1 MSELRTKVTQT
12 KGGGFLIENPYASTI
27 KFTCGDG
34 SIVEVPE
41 LSLRLILTRLY
52 ISYTR
57 DVCGIRRS
65 AVTWLND
72 VFDEKHTYKFW
83 QKAFKE
89 NVVHKSLK
97 IISNF
102 LLFLWNNYISF
113 SYIIYTPKVFPNIHL
128 DLKLPYQ
135 IL

>member
-1 MSELRTKVTQT
+1 MSTLKTGVKTKVTKT

-34 SIVEVPE
+34 SVIEVPE

-52 ISYTR
+52 VSYTR
-57 DVCGIRRS
+57 DICGMRRS

-72 VFDEKHTYKFW
+72 VFGEKHTYKFW

-89 NVVHKSLK
+89 NGVHEALK
-97 IISNF
+97 IRE
-102 LLFLWNNYISF
+102 
-113 SYIIYTPKVFPNIHL
+113 PKI
-128 DLKLPYQ
+128 
-135 IL
+135 